1 MSKWAE
7 IINNLT
13 DGIETAIFGY
23 ESMDAD
29 APPITIAVVINET
42 KEVEYKDDA
51 AKTDEYAQKMIK
63 EVIDRLQ
70 ENLL

>member
-1 MSKWAE
+1 MSKKWAE
-7 IINNLT
+7 IRVFT
-13 DGIETAIFGY
+13 DGIETAIVGY

-29 APPITIAVVINET
+29 APPITIAVVIHET

-70 ENLL
+70 ED